1 MSVCLLLAYSTLSQV
16 VMRLSCRQSQ
26 CLDGFTL
33 VEVLIAV
40 SVAVIFGA
48 AAFETNERLL
58 IMLKS
63 QRETTAASM
72 MLQERM
78 ESFRSL
84 SYSGLSSYT
93 TSGSTTPPAT
103 AADVVANATIS
114 EGQLGGGITG
124 SLSETVTISGYMDT
138 SGNCPPTTAGSTQWV
153 RSAAYS
159 TGNLISSTANMVSN
173 YDLIQVDI
181 QLSWTGATGR
191 ARKREMTAIFGKGN
205 KGS

>member
-1 MSVCLLLAYSTLSQV
+1 
-16 VMRLSCRQSQ
+16 MRLSRRQTH

-33 VEVLIAV
+33 AEVLIAV
-40 SVAVIFGA
+40 AVTVIFGVS
-48 AAFETNERLL
+48 AFETNERLL
-58 IMLKS
+58 LILKA

-78 ESFRSL
+78 EAFRSL

-93 TSGSTTPPAT
+93 TSASTNPPAT
-103 AADVVANATIS
+103 AADVVANSTIS

-124 SLSETVTISGYMDT
+124 SLTETVTISGYTDA

-153 RSAAYS
+153 RNAAHS
-159 TGNLISSTANMVSN
+159 TGNLVSSTANMVTN
-173 YDLIQVDI
+173 YDLLQVDI
-181 QLSWTGATGR
+181 QLSWTSASGR
-191 ARKREMTAIFGKGN
+191 TRQREMTAIFGKGN